1 MGSAASW
8 GTVHSPSAS
17 RRDISGGGPGGSA
30 SGGGGRG
37 TQPEQWRSSRALGSV
52 RRPTTITEGVAA
64 SGGGGK
70 RATDAPT
77 VTGDFGGGD
86 ADSGGAEQTVPGR
99 SSISSGSI
107 ARFSDAME
115 EAMEEAD
122 RLAEEFLSDFAAAGG
137 DSDAGVVSPLNN
149 GSSSG
154 EDLASDGSGG
164 GDGGGG
170 GDPLLAVMR
179 STDSLEGMAL
189 R

>member
-1 MGSAASW
+1 M
-8 GTVHSPSAS
+8 HSPSAS
-17 RRDISGGGPGGSA
+17 RRDISDGGPGGSA
-30 SGGGGRG
+30 SGGGGKG
-37 TQPEQWRSSRALGSV
+37 TQPEQCRSSRALGSV

-70 RATDAPT
+70 RATGAPT
-77 VTGDFGGGD
+77 VTGDGGGD
-86 ADSGGAEQTVPGR
+86 ANGSGAEQTAPGR

-107 ARFSDAME
+107 DRFSDAME

-122 RLAEEFLSDFAAAGG
+122 RLAEEFLSEFAAAGG
-137 DSDAGVVSPLNN
+137 DSDAGVVSPMNN

-164 GDGGGG
+164 GNGFGGG